1 MAGRGRGK
9 STGSL
14 TQEQLQSMGVTRNE
28 MQTVSSAAPPPLYPI
43 LQSKPVP
50 LEANADRDYKILWK
64 EDFISF
70 LRESPYYTMVK
81 SCKGPVQRYS
91 DKVINVI
98 ENDPKRKQDGDFIW
112 SMMPAELKP
121 TFKRTKVSSG
131 TANGRSKGAKK
142 AKVVDID
149 AKLSELEKKESFQ
162 DDTDVKKE
170 KHNDSDEE
178 KDDDEQEE
186 EMADEEMDD
195 ENDYGNNYFDNGEGY
210 NEEDDNLDDGPV
222 Y

>member
-9 STGSL
+9 ATGSL

-50 LEANADRDYKILWK
+50 LESNADRDYKILWK
-64 EDFISF
+64 EDFISY
-70 LRESPYYTMVK
+70 LRESPYYTTVK
-81 SCKGPVQRYS
+81 SSKGPVQRYS

-98 ENDPKRKQDGDFIW
+98 ENDPKRKSEGDFLW
-112 SMMPAELKP
+112 SLMPAELKP
-121 TFKRTKVSSG
+121 TFKRSKSA
-131 TANGRSKGAKK
+131 ANGASKGAKK
-142 AKVVDID
+142 AKVVDIN
-149 AKLSELEKKESFQ
+149 AKLSELEQKESFL

-170 KHNDSDEE
+170 KASDSEDE

-186 EMADEEMDD
+186 EVADEEMDD

>member
-9 STGSL
+9 STGTL

-28 MQTVSSAAPPPLYPI
+28 MQNVSSAAPPPLYPI

-50 LEANADRDYKILWK
+50 LESNPDRDYKILWK

-70 LRESPYYTMVK
+70 LRESPYYTTVK
-81 SCKGPVQRYS
+81 SSRGPVERYS

-98 ENDPKRKQDGDFIW
+98 ENDPKRKQDGDFNW
-112 SMMPAELKP
+112 TMMPAELKP
-121 TFKRTKVSSG
+121 SFKRSKAG
-131 TANGRSKGAKK
+131 ANGEAGGKRS
-142 AKVVDID
+142 KVVDFT
-149 AKLSELEKKESFQ
+149 AKLNALEQKESTQ
-162 DDTDVKKE
+162 DKSGVKKE
-170 KHNDSDEE
+170 KNADSDED
-178 KDDDEQEE
+178 KDDELEE

-195 ENDYGNNYFDNGEGY
+195 ENDYGNNYFDNGEAY